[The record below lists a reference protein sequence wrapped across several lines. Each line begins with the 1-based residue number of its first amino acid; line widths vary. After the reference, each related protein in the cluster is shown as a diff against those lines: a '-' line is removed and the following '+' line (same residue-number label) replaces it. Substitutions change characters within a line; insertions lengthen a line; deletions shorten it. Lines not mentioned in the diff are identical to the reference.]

1 MNLKG
6 ENYIKGALSRGNTRN
21 PSETHRANDKNG
33 KDHNYAVI

>member
-6 ENYIKGALSRGNTRN
+6 ENYIKEALLRGNTGN
-21 PSETHRANDKNG
+21 PSELHRANDKIG